1 MSMSDYDSGRFTH
14 REELLHAEIAG
25 LKDVVNV
32 AYYNNFVLEEAVEMA
47 SRNAGVDF
55 LEYARVV
62 MKHLLARRVEVHAE
76 EGKRAWMEKHK
87 GEPDLVMRVTG
98 EEV

>member
-14 REELLHAEIAG
+14 REELLHAEIGG
-25 LKDVVNV
+25 LKSRVN
-32 AYYNNFVLEEAVEMA
+32 AANYDNYILEEAVEMA
-47 SRNAGVDF
+47 SRNAGVDYKG
-55 LEYARVV
+55 YAALVV
-62 MKHLLARRVEVHAE
+62 KNLLARRVEVHAE